1 MDTFLI
7 TGATGTFGRL
17 LAGALPARVVGVSRG
32 SDRGQSR
39 VGPGSDPLLVAG
51 DVTAGPELGLSSSV
65 LDRIR
70 PDITGIIHAAAN
82 TSFSA
87 DLDAARAVNVEGTR
101 HVLEFAATC
110 PRLDRMCVLSTT
122 YVAGRRTGAIL
133 ESDLEH
139 SAGFVNAYEQ
149 SKYEAERLVRAAMN
163 RLPLSVIRLS
173 TIVGGESRSGTAADT
188 NESPMRLR
196 AVHHAVR
203 LMYRSLAPMVPG
215 RAENPVEL
223 LPADYAVAAA
233 AWLCTQGFR
242 AGDTT
247 HVCGATDTMTLAE
260 FIDHTMEA
268 FRRFR
273 PAWRKRA
280 IEPPAIVD
288 LDTFEL
294 FRRSVDEVG
303 DAVMREATA
312 VIGSFAPQL
321 AYPKTFDTAACDRAL
336 AGSGIARSSMRA
348 AYLETVRYLVE
359 AK

>member
-1 MDTFLI
+1 
-7 TGATGTFGRL
+7 
-17 LAGALPARVVGVSRG
+17 
-32 SDRGQSR
+32 
-39 VGPGSDPLLVAG
+39 
-51 DVTAGPELGLSSSV
+51 VTAGPDLGLSSAV

-122 YVAGRRTGAIL
+122 YVAGRRTGRIL
-133 ESDLEH
+133 ESELEH

-149 SKYEAERLVRAAMN
+149 SKYEAERLVRRWMD

-173 TIVGGESRSGTAADT
+173 TIVGGEPRIGEA
-188 NESPMRLR
+188 NGSPARLR
-196 AVHHAVR
+196 AVHHAIR

-215 RAENPVEL
+215 RPGNPVEL
-223 LPADYAVAAA
+223 LPARDAVSAAS
-233 AWLCTQGFR
+233 WLCTRGFA
-242 AGDTT
+242 AGETA
-247 HVCGATDTMTLAE
+247 HVCGAADTMTLAE

-273 PAWRKRA
+273 PSWRKRA

-288 LDTFEL
+288 LETFEL

-321 AYPKTFDTAACDRAL
+321 AYPKAFDTTMCDRAL
-336 AGSGIARSSMRA
+336 AGSGIVRSSLRE
-348 AYLETVRYLVE
+348 AYLETVRSLVE

>member
-1 MDTFLI
+1 V
-7 TGATGTFGRL
+7 TGATGGFGRL
-17 LAGALPARVVGVSRG
+17 LVNALVGRAAVIGVRRGPDGGQTRVR
-32 SDRGQSR
+32 
-39 VGPGSDPLLVAG
+39 PGSDPKLTLVTG
-51 DVTAGPELGLSSSV
+51 DVTSGPGLGLAPV
-65 LDRIR
+65 DLEQIR
-70 PDITGIIHAAAN
+70 LTVTGIVHAAAN

-87 DLDAARAVNVEGTR
+87 GLDAARAVNVEGTR

-110 PRLDRMCVLSTT
+110 PRVDRVAVLSTT
-122 YVAGRRTGAIL
+122 YVAGRRTGRIL

-139 SAGFVNAYEQ
+139 TAGFVNAYEQ
-149 SKYEAERLVRAAMN
+149 SKYEAEQLVRASMD
-163 RLPLSVIRLS
+163 RLPVSVIRLS
-173 TIVGGESRSGTAADT
+173 TIVGERESDEAPA
-188 NESPMRLR
+188 RLR
-196 AVHHAVR
+196 AVHHAIR

-215 RAENPVEL
+215 RAGNPVEL
-223 LPADYAVAAA
+223 LPVDSAVAAA
-233 AWLCTQGFR
+233 AWLCTDGHR

-294 FRRSVDEVG
+294 FRRSVEEVG

-321 AYPKTFDTAACDRAL
+321 AYPKAFDTTACDRAL
-336 AGSGIARSSMRA
+336 AGSGIIRSSMRD
-348 AYLETVRYLVE
+348 AYLETVRALVE
-359 AK
+359 AR